1 MGGNNNYTEL
11 DLSSHGHSHPGG
23 QNSRTAPNCA
33 RCRNHEIIV
42 QLKGHKRYCKYMHC
56 KCDKCILTAERQK
69 VMAKQTAIRRAQEQ
83 DRDRL
88 NKGLPVPGRE
98 VTPPSTTVTVHD
110 NEVCS
115 PAPASTTAATI
126 ASAAAVNSAPS
137 TPRRITT
144 PPPRRQH
151 NAAEMWESILQLLDW
166 CRLPLHT
173 TPLLH
178 IILSEVTPSAPAAFE
193 YSKMWES
200 ILQLLDWCRLP
211 LHTTPLLHIILS
223 EVTPSA
229 PAVFEYSRIIV
240 LKLLLFCSSCRNVGI
255 YPAAARL
262 VQIASPHHTSSAHHL
277 VRSHSQ
283 CTCSLRIL

>member
-151 NAAEMWESILQLLDW
+151 NGLGQGAAVS
-166 CRLPLHT
+166 
-173 TPLLH
+173 
-178 IILSEVTPSAPAAFE
+178 
-193 YSKMWES
+193 
-200 ILQLLDWCRLP
+200 
-211 LHTTPLLHIILS
+211 
-223 EVTPSA
+223 
-229 PAVFEYSRIIV
+229 SR
-240 LKLLLFCSSCRNVGI
+240 R
-255 YPAAARL
+255 
-262 VQIASPHHTSSAHHL
+262 
-277 VRSHSQ
+277 
-283 CTCSLRIL
+283 